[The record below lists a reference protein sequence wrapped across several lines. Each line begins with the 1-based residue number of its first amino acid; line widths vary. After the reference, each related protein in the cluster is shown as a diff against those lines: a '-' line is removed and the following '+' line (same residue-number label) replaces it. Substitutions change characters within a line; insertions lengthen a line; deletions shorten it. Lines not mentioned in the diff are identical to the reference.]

1 MKSLRSGM
9 LSDAM
14 DALGRVSNA
23 SGGFQISHPRLVT
36 VGRAFTLRQ
45 VRQEENPEGVARHG
59 EAAKALI
66 GPGDILIIDTPDI
79 LDVATWGEGHT
90 LRALASRAAGVVI
103 NGAVRDAAALA
114 DHALPVLYRS
124 VSPRRSKGRLVTA
137 ELGCAVD
144 VCGVAIAPGDLV
156 CFDADGLAAIAPQ
169 DEDAILK
176 EVETI
181 QAWEAERD
189 ERLRTALESL
199 AR

>member
-1 MKSLRSGM
+1 MIGSLRSGL
-9 LSDAM
+9 LSDAL
-14 DALGRVSNA
+14 DALGRAPNA
-23 SGGFQISHPRLVT
+23 TGGFQITHPQSVA

-45 VRQEENPEGVARHG
+45 VRREKDSEGVARHG
-59 EAAKALI
+59 EAAESLI
-66 GPGDILIIDTPDI
+66 GPGDILVIDTPDI

-114 DHALPVLYRS
+114 GYALPVLYRS

-137 ELGCAVD
+137 ELGCAVN
-144 VCGVAIAPGDLV
+144 VCGVTIAPGDLV

-176 EVETI
+176 EVRAI

-199 AR
+199 A